1 MYIEELRN
9 KQREFFKSGAT
20 LEYSFRIEQLKK
32 LKSMIIKN
40 EANFI
45 NALNKDM
52 LKLEFEAIGTE
63 LFIIIDEINLFI
75 KKLKTWMKDKKV
87 KRNFLT
93 IDSKTII
100 MNKPYGVSLIIS
112 PWNYPLQLTFLPLIG
127 SIAGGNTSIILPS
140 QLTTNVYDAI
150 YSSVKE
156 TFDEEY
162 IAVVDK
168 FFPAEET
175 TKIEYD
181 KIFFTGS
188 PRVGK
193 IIMNNASNFLT
204 SLTLELGGKSP
215 VIVDDNI
222 KNINKALKRIIW
234 GKFINSGQTCVSPD
248 YLLVNKN
255 IKDKFLEAFNTEI
268 KLFEDERKLNRIINK
283 SHYERLKS
291 YLNDGKI
298 LYGGEYDDESLS
310 LAITLLEPNSL
321 ENNVMKDE
329 IFGSIFPIVYYSTKE
344 EARAIID
351 KVCSHPLAMYVFS
364 DDNNFIDYFLNNISF
379 GGASVNDTISHIL
392 NNNAPFGGVS
402 TSGIGEYHGYY
413 SFECFTKKTTV
424 LKKNYNFELNTKYPP
439 YSKNIKALKFLFE
452 LFKK

>member
-1 MYIEELRN
+1 
-9 KQREFFKSGAT
+9 
-20 LEYSFRIEQLKK
+20 
-32 LKSMIIKN
+32 
-40 EANFI
+40 
-45 NALNKDM
+45 
-52 LKLEFEAIGTE
+52 
-63 LFIIIDEINLFI
+63 
-75 KKLKTWMKDKKV
+75 
-87 KRNFLT
+87 
-93 IDSKTII
+93 

-140 QLTTNVYDAI
+140 QLTSNVYDVI
-150 YSSVKE
+150 YSSIKE
-156 TFDEEY
+156 TFNEQY

-168 FFPAEET
+168 SFPAEYT

-193 IIMNNASNFLT
+193 IIMNNSSNFLT

-283 SHYERLKS
+283 SHYDRLKS

-298 LYGGEYDDESLS
+298 LYGGEYDDEKLS
-310 LAITLLEPNSL
+310 LAITLIEPNSL
-321 ENNVMKDE
+321 ENNVMRDE
-329 IFGSIFPIVYYSTKE
+329 IFGTIFPIIYYNTKE
-344 EARAIID
+344 EARDIID
-351 KVCSHPLAMYVFS
+351 KVCTHPLAMYVFS
-364 DDNNFIDYFLNNISF
+364 DDNNFVEHFLNNIYF
-379 GGASVNDTISHIL
+379 GGASINDTISHIL

-424 LKKNYNFELNTKYPP
+424 LKKSYNFELNTKYPP

>member
-1 MYIEELRN
+1 
-9 KQREFFKSGAT
+9 
-20 LEYSFRIEQLKK
+20 
-32 LKSMIIKN
+32 
-40 EANFI
+40 
-45 NALNKDM
+45 
-52 LKLEFEAIGTE
+52 
-63 LFIIIDEINLFI
+63 
-75 KKLKTWMKDKKV
+75 
-87 KRNFLT
+87 LT
-93 IDSKTII
+93 S
-100 MNKPYGVSLIIS
+100 
-112 PWNYPLQLTFLPLIG
+112 
-127 SIAGGNTSIILPS
+127 
-140 QLTTNVYDAI
+140 NVYDAI

-168 FFPAEET
+168 SFPAEET

-193 IIMNNASNFLT
+193 IIMNNTSNFLT

-255 IKDKFLEAFNTEI
+255 IKDKFLDVFNTEI

-291 YLNDGKI
+291 YLNDSKI

-344 EARAIID
+344 EARDIID

>member
-32 LKSMIIKN
+32 LKAMIIKN

-75 KKLKTWMKDKKV
+75 EKLKTWMKDKKV

-140 QLTTNVYDAI
+140 QLTANVYDAI

-168 FFPAEET
+168 SFPAEET

-255 IKDKFLEAFNTEI
+255 IKDKFLDVFNTEI

-283 SHYERLKS
+283 R
-291 YLNDGKI
+291 
-298 LYGGEYDDESLS
+298 
-310 LAITLLEPNSL
+310 
-321 ENNVMKDE
+321 
-329 IFGSIFPIVYYSTKE
+329 
-344 EARAIID
+344 
-351 KVCSHPLAMYVFS
+351 
-364 DDNNFIDYFLNNISF
+364 
-379 GGASVNDTISHIL
+379 
-392 NNNAPFGGVS
+392 
-402 TSGIGEYHGYY
+402 
-413 SFECFTKKTTV
+413 
-424 LKKNYNFELNTKYPP
+424 
-439 YSKNIKALKFLFE
+439 
-452 LFKK
+452 

>member
-20 LEYSFRIEQLKK
+20 LEYYFRIEQLKK
-32 LKSMIIKN
+32 LKAMIIKN

-52 LKLEFEAIGTE
+52 NKLEFEAIGTE

-75 KKLKTWMKDKKV
+75 KKLKTWMKNKKV

-156 TFDEEY
+156 TFNEEY
-162 IAVVDK
+162 ITVVDK
-168 FFPAEET
+168 SFPAEET

-298 LYGGEYDDESLS
+298 LYGGEYDDEALS

-321 ENNVMKDE
+321 ENNVMRDE
-329 IFGSIFPIVYYSTKE
+329 IFGSIFPIIYYNTKE
-344 EARAIID
+344 EAMGIID